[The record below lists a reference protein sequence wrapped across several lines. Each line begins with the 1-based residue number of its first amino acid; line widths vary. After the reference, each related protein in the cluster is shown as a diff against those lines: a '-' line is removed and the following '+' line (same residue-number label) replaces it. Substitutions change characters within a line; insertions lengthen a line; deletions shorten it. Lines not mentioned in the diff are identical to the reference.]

1 MTYAE
6 QDVSGDPQVEY
17 ALRSVLGSRELS
29 PEQRARLRR
38 LAYDAAHNRQRLFR
52 ERVHASQKVSAAYFV
67 IILCVAA
74 LALITFNHLS
84 GGKTGDVKAAE
95 RLLAAPT
102 PGYGRHVV
110 IDVRQEGSNAE
121 VRAWRSEIWQRTLTD
136 GTQQLRV
143 QSSSQDESIM
153 ADLLLTGSEWVMR
166 DGDTMERGSGQPRS
180 VPPEATNVLVM
191 PETLRLALAG
201 IPPADINEREQI
213 DLSII
218 SATLPVDHLPDRPAL
233 EAEIGG
239 PVASAHIDVTIDRHS
254 DRIVTWR
261 ETVVDTSG
269 REHLLREM
277 TFVTWESLSASE
289 ISEAHFSIEV
299 EMLGAH
305 QSSSLNLPEAITTPQ
320 GQLELSSTTDISND
334 LHRVIYTGPNQLV
347 VQIDLGPDGS
357 GTPDLG
363 ISNPQRLEVDEIMVI
378 WRPDPTYGWPR
389 TASWATNSHRLTL
402 SVIGASTTGWSE
414 EDLIAVVM
422 AIGTE

>member
-38 LAYDAAHNRQRLFR
+38 LAYDAAHNQQRSFR

-121 VRAWRSEIWQRTLTD
+121 ARAWRSEIWQRTLTD

-143 QSSSQDESIM
+143 QSSSLDGGIM
-153 ADLLLTGSEWVMR
+153 ADLLMTGSEWVMR
-166 DGDTMERGSGQPRS
+166 DGDTIEHGSGQPRS

-191 PETLRLALAG
+191 PETLRLTLAG
-201 IPPADINEREQI
+201 IPPADINEREQK

-233 EAEIGG
+233 EVEIGG
-239 PVASAHIDVTIDRHS
+239 PVASARIDVTIDRHR

-269 REHLLREM
+269 REYLHREM

-289 ISEAHFSIEV
+289 ISEAHFS
-299 EMLGAH
+299 
-305 QSSSLNLPEAITTPQ
+305 
-320 GQLELSSTTDISND
+320 
-334 LHRVIYTGPNQLV
+334 
-347 VQIDLGPDGS
+347 
-357 GTPDLG
+357 
-363 ISNPQRLEVDEIMVI
+363 
-378 WRPDPTYGWPR
+378 
-389 TASWATNSHRLTL
+389 
-402 SVIGASTTGWSE
+402 
-414 EDLIAVVM
+414 
-422 AIGTE
+422 